1 MAISPTAGPPS
12 SPGLGSTIFPS
23 TPGSG
28 GPTEPI
34 TLSMGQCGEG
44 RAGGFGQTVG
54 LQDVDAEG
62 VEVVSDLRIEARAAG
77 DQVAHAVAEGA
88 VQLAEE
94 DPAGIEARL
103 ARRPRL
109 SAIRAFSAQPATLP
123 RLATSLKM
131 RS

>member
-12 SPGLGSTIFPS
+12 SAGLRIDN
-23 TPGSG
+23 
-28 GPTEPI
+28 
-34 TLSMGQCGEG
+34 LSFHAGQRRSDGADHIVMGQRGEG

-54 LQDVDAEG
+54 LQDIDAKG
-62 VEVVSDLRIEARAAG
+62 VKVVSDLRIEARAAG

-94 DPAGIEARL
+94 DPAGVESEL
-103 ARRPRL
+103 RRPRL
-109 SAIRAFSAQPATLP
+109 SDINAFSAQPATWP